1 MAADP
6 GNQRQSQIAPLGT
19 LCSRYSSREYEAGV
33 QCMCGMWLHIPTFPL
48 WTTTPTKN
56 QSIFRLYWVT
66 WPNTTQITQ
75 QHYQHYMCVEEW
87 GKKKSVINFI
97 LTEAAQSQLGFLS
110 TPQAEW
116 WSWSKTQTGLIEGLL
131 ESRSQTLFPNIPIPY
146 PCSHLYST
154 SFSSEVGGGHSPCRF
169 SHNLNSSLHTPSFV
183 QRMGS

>member
-1 MAADP
+1 MHVWYVATHSHLSSLNYNSYQKSIHFQAIL
-6 GNQRQSQIAPLGT
+6 GNKSL
-19 LCSRYSSREYEAGV
+19 SS
-33 QCMCGMWLHIPTFPL
+33 
-48 WTTTPTKN
+48 TTN
-56 QSIFRLYWVT
+56 
-66 WPNTTQITQ
+66 IT
-75 QHYQHYMCVEEW
+75 CVW
-87 GKKKSVINFI
+87 RSGGKKSVINFI

-116 WSWSKTQTGLIEGLL
+116 WSWSKTQPGLIEGLL

-154 SFSSEVGGGHSPCRF
+154 SFGSEVGGGHSPCRF

>member
-19 LCSRYSSREYEAGV
+19 LCSRYSSRENEAGV

-66 WPNTTQITQ
+66 NHSAAPPTL
-75 QHYQHYMCVEEW
+75 HVCGGVGE
-87 GKKKSVINFI
+87 KKSVINFI

-116 WSWSKTQTGLIEGLL
+116 WSWSKTQPGLIEGLL

-154 SFSSEVGGGHSPCRF
+154 SFGSEVGGGHSPCRF